1 MSKFSKSN
9 KITKSC
15 KNKIDYKSEKE
26 ALLKINMLNQN
37 KKFLDEL
44 SAYQCNHCREWHI
57 GKEDPLKINKQ
68 WELIRKFKFKK
79 EEIENE

>member
-26 ALLKINMLNQN
+26 VLLKINMLNQN
-37 KKFLDEL
+37 KKFLGEL
-44 SAYQCNHCREWHI
+44 RAYQCNYCSGGHI

-68 WELIRKFKFKK
+68 
-79 EEIENE
+79 